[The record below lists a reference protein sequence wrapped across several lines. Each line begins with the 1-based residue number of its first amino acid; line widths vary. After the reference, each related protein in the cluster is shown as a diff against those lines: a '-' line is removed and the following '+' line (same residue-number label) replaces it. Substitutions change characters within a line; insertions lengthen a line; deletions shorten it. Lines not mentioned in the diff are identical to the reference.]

1 MYHNHIYPQ
10 QEDSHPKEYNFL
22 ETIPC
27 FNVKKI
33 NRALWEENR
42 REPVIDEFK
51 KYFAFLDKKI
61 PICKLES
68 WSY

>member
-1 MYHNHIYPQ
+1 MSEP
-10 QEDSHPKEYNFL
+10 
-22 ETIPC
+22 
-27 FNVKKI
+27 
-33 NRALWEENR
+33 RENR

-68 WSY
+68 